1 MVSKKR
7 SSANRVGSN
16 KKRPI
21 APAQHELVEGRS
33 PSPKHSNLSLLKAIP
48 DLILL
53 VDREGWLLDCLGG
66 QDCAAPSWLPEQPV
80 GHRLEGLLPPAAIG
94 MLQQG
99 ILQVLD
105 HGEPVILELALDP
118 EEEARMYEV
127 RISCCD
133 REAALLLIRD
143 ITTRFQH
150 RLDRVASE
158 EKFRGLV
165 ANIPG
170 AVYRCLADEHYT
182 MQFISDGIE
191 VLSGY
196 PVADFI
202 GNAVRSYSS
211 LIHPEDQHWLDSARN
226 HALFVHQPFSL
237 EYRISHQDGSFRWVY
252 EKGRAI
258 YNAKGKPAYLDGAI
272 FDISERKQA
281 EEDLRIAEE
290 NYREVF
296 QKNLEES
303 LKLEYL
309 QKDLKAASQIQA
321 NILPHEKPLLPNHPQ
336 VDVAAIIIPAKEVG
350 GDFFDAFP
358 LDENIICLAV
368 GDVSGKGMPAGL
380 FMVRVVTLI
389 RLMLTQPKPL
399 GACIESINRHLCSG
413 NDDFMF
419 ATVFIALLD
428 VNSGLL
434 TYVNGGHNP
443 PFLASELGRFEPLI
457 NAHKGVSLGLNE
469 RASFVASECTLA
481 PGDRLVMYTDGVSE
495 GEDPEGGFFSVER
508 TLEVLDGLD
517 PELSAEASV
526 EALKEAVFTFAR
538 SAPQSDDVT
547 ILGLRYAPRR

>member
-7 SSANRVGSN
+7 PSGHQDASQSKQSV
-16 KKRPI
+16 
-21 APAQHELVEGRS
+21 APAQRESLEAPASRR
-33 PSPKHSNLSLLKAIP
+33 KRSNLSLLKAIP

-53 VDREGWLLDCLGG
+53 VDREGWLLDGLGA
-66 QDCAAPSWLPEQPV
+66 QDSTAPSWLPEPPRGQ
-80 GHRLEGLLPPAAIG
+80 RLEGFLPADAVSR
-94 MLQQG
+94 LQEG

-105 HGEPVILELALDP
+105 HGEAVILELALEP
-118 EEEARMYEV
+118 EAEEHWHEV
-127 RISCCD
+127 RISRCD
-133 REAALLLIRD
+133 QQAALLLIRD
-143 ITTRFQH
+143 ISADHQR
-150 RLDRVASE
+150 RLDLQTSE

-170 AVYRCLADEHYT
+170 AIYRCLVDEHYT
-182 MQFISDGIE
+182 MQYVSDSIE
-191 VLSGY
+191 AISGY
-196 PVADFI
+196 PADDFV

-237 EYRISHQDGSFRWVY
+237 EYRISHQDGGFRWVY

-358 LDENIICLAV
+358 LDETIICLVV

-389 RLMLTQPKPL
+389 RLMLTQQMTL
-399 GACIESINRHLCSG
+399 GASIESINRHICSG

-419 ATVFIALLD
+419 ATVFIALFD

-443 PFLASELGRFEPLI
+443 PFLATERGRFEPLI
-457 NAHKGVSLGLNE
+457 NAHKGVPLGLNE

-481 PGDRLVMYTDGVSE
+481 PGDRLVIYTDGVSE
-495 GEDPEGGFFSVER
+495 AEDPEGGFFSVER

-526 EALKEAVFTFAR
+526 EALNQAVFAFAR

>member
-7 SSANRVGSN
+7 
-16 KKRPI
+16 P
-21 APAQHELVEGRS
+21 
-33 PSPKHSNLSLLKAIP
+33 NLSLLKAIP

-53 VDREGWLLDCLGG
+53 VDREGCLLACLGG
-66 QDCAAPSWLPEQPV
+66 QDSAISWLPAQPV
-80 GHRLEGLLPPAAIG
+80 GHRLEGLLPAAAVAK
-94 MLQQG
+94 LQEG

-105 HGEPVILELALDP
+105 HGEGLNLELALEP
-118 EEEARMYEV
+118 AEEARWHEV
-127 RISCCD
+127 RISRCD
-133 REAALLLIRD
+133 RQAALLLIRD
-143 ITTRFQH
+143 ISADHQR
-150 RLDRVASE
+150 RLDLRTSE

-170 AVYRCLADEHYT
+170 AVYRCLVDEHYT
-182 MQFISDGIE
+182 MQFISDNIE
-191 VLSGY
+191 VISGY
-196 PVADFI
+196 PVSDFI
-202 GNAVRSYSS
+202 GNEVRSYGS
-211 LIHPEDQHWLDSARN
+211 LIHPEDQHWLESARN
-226 HALFVHQPFSL
+226 HALFMHQPFSL
-237 EYRISHQDGSFRWVY
+237 EYRISHRNGSQRWVY

-258 YNAKGKPAYLDGAI
+258 YNAKGKPASMDGAI

-358 LDENIICLAV
+358 LDESTICLTV

-389 RLMLTQPKPL
+389 RLMLTQPLPL
-399 GACIESINRHLCSG
+399 GACIESVNRHLCSG

-419 ATVFIALLD
+419 ATVFIALFD
-428 VNSGLL
+428 VSSGQL

-443 PFLASELGRFEPLI
+443 PFLASERGAFEPLI
-457 NAHKGVSLGLNE
+457 NSHKGVALGLNE
-469 RASFVASECTLA
+469 RASFVASECSLT
-481 PGDRLVMYTDGVSE
+481 PGDRLVIYTDGVSE
-495 GEDPEGGFFSVER
+495 AEDPDGGFFSVER

-526 EALKEAVFTFAR
+526 EALNQAVFAFAR